1 MITARSPVFNLVA
14 KASYEDIEAIVDLVG
29 ASGVDKAL
37 VDGVVDSIGSEVVVV
52 SD

>member
-1 MITARSPVFNLVA
+1 MITARSPVVNLVA
-14 KASYEDIEAIVDLVG
+14 KASYEDIEAVVDSVG

-37 VDGVVDSIGSEVVVV
+37 VDGVVDSIGSEAVVV